1 MELIFAVHL
10 NGPVV
15 CRCFP
20 DLEGDG
26 AGGLD
31 TLDCGVS
38 DCWGYLSG
46 RDLLGGAL
54 HQKGF
59 SFVLII
65 WGVWRLC
72 FCGCVVCGLCVC
84 LFFFQVEG
92 FFSLPFFAFA
102 QELLTNLICPKLLFS
117 VSRVDH
123 APQMRN

>member
-20 DLEGDG
+20 NLEGDG

-84 LFFFQVEG
+84 LVFFQVEG
-92 FFSLPFFAFA
+92 FFPLPFF
-102 QELLTNLICPKLLFS
+102 LHLPKNS
-117 VSRVDH
+117 
-123 APQMRN
+123 